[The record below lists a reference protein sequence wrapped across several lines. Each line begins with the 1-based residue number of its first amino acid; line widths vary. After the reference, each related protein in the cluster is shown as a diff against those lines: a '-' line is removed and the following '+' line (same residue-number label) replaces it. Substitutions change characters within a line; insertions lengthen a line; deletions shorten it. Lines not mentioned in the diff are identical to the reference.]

1 MSDYF
6 SLNGSP
12 VDKNN
17 YGEVGQTQNIL
28 YKKPDVPDIKEPD
41 TSDIV
46 HNVNDV
52 EKGITNLVS
61 SCNTYCLP
69 LLIIVVIISL
79 SVLCSLCCDVFK
91 NKKITLNLLI
101 GVIVNILA
109 VLLYFQLCQNCMNS
123 NTLVQIIV
131 ADLLPWVIYILV
143 IGLLF
148 MYIRNRVIKK

>member
-46 HNVNDV
+46 HNVNNV
-52 EKGITNLVS
+52 EKELEKDVKNVVS

-79 SVLCSLCCDVFK
+79 SVLYSLC
-91 NKKITLNLLI
+91 
-101 GVIVNILA
+101 
-109 VLLYFQLCQNCMNS
+109 
-123 NTLVQIIV
+123 
-131 ADLLPWVIYILV
+131 
-143 IGLLF
+143 
-148 MYIRNRVIKK
+148 